1 MTKTEKLEE
10 LEGVKSEKQVLL
22 ELEKTNLEA
31 LVDSIREAQDLIYSY
46 EAEIDRLESNIEL
59 LNELD

>member
-22 ELEKTNLEA
+22 ELEKTNLDA
-31 LVDSIREAQDLIYSY
+31 LVDSIREAQDLIDSY
-46 EAEIDRLESNIEL
+46 EAEIDRLESNIDT

>member
-46 EAEIDRLESNIEL
+46 EAEIDRLESNIEI

>member
-22 ELEKTNLEA
+22 ELEKTNLDA
-31 LVDSIREAQDLIYSY
+31 LVDSIREAQDLIDSY
-46 EAEIDRLESNIEL
+46 EAEIDRLESNIEM